1 MMKRQELAKALAG
14 MGLKKNDIVL
24 LHSALSSLGEVED
37 GADGV
42 IDAFM
47 QVLGKGGTL
56 IVPVFGKLGVITER
70 LKERPDAVV
79 SNVPVGTLAA
89 IGGRAKELLAD
100 HWEAETAHGEGTPF
114 LKIARAGGYVCLLG
128 VDQDRNTMLHSA
140 EALLELPYLGSTTQS
155 CTNPKGR
162 TVTRTWRFYPG
173 PHRNFIGLD
182 RLFAECGAMTVAR
195 IGNAQ
200 VRLLKAKEMLEVAME
215 VGGADPAF
223 ALCDNP
229 ACADC
234 VRQRAAIDHALIAAE
249 AFTLS
254 VSSRLAG
261 RYVPEM
267 IENMQRCGLD
277 HVEFDY
283 IQGKACATMTEEA
296 LADAARQFANAGM
309 VVTAL
314 RAAVPPNDY
323 EALAARCRAAKTKRL
338 ILPLTARDVQYKVL
352 KKAGLSVVF
361 ANCNQSALQAAA
373 AYAEQ
378 TKAAAEAKVSCAFV
392 MNPAGFALAGE
403 NPFLSSWRAGKF
415 VRVIGQLDVCDA
427 LWDGTPTGL
436 AQGNAEIH
444 ELISIL
450 RCRNFDGVFT
460 LGGGAAY
467 PGTLPQA
474 AQEFIRMLE

>member
-24 LHSALSSLGEVED
+24 LHSALSSLGQVEG

-140 EALLELPYLGSTTQS
+140 EALLELPYLGSTTQT

-200 VRLLKAKEMLEVAME
+200 VRLLKAKEMLAVAME

-229 ACADC
+229 DM
-234 VRQRAAIDHALIAAE
+234 
-249 AFTLS
+249 AFMATDSKVAS
-254 VSSRLAG
+254 VTVIGGSPVYREINWKPDNKNEVITG
-261 RYVPEM
+261 IKFYT
-267 IENMQRCGLD
+267 QGWYGT
-277 HVEFDY
+277 HGFDY
-283 IQGKACATMTEEA
+283 NTYTFPLATNRMQIMIFTYNETTGEGKIY
-296 LADAARQFANAGM
+296 
-309 VVTAL
+309 L
-314 RAAVPPNDY
+314 RPFN
-323 EALAARCRAAKTKRL
+323 
-338 ILPLTARDVQYKVL
+338 
-352 KKAGLSVVF
+352 
-361 ANCNQSALQAAA
+361 
-373 AYAEQ
+373 
-378 TKAAAEAKVSCAFV
+378 VS
-392 MNPAGFALAGE
+392 
-403 NPFLSSWRAGKF
+403 
-415 VRVIGQLDVCDA
+415 
-427 LWDGTPTGL
+427 TGL
-436 AQGNAEIH
+436 FTFKDN
-444 ELISIL
+444 
-450 RCRNFDGVFT
+450 GVY
-460 LGGGAAY
+460 GGFGRITAVAS
-467 PGTLPQA
+467 T
-474 AQEFIRMLE
+474 FR